1 MVVASWINLQYFGS
15 TVDNRLFGAGDKT
28 IHNVAGLLGV
38 HEGNGGDLRTG
49 LPIQSVHDGR
59 EWRHEPLRLAV
70 IVEAPALSIDKVLA
84 KHRHVS
90 DLVAN
95 GWIHLFV
102 MEKDGRVTGCSDG
115 RGGWASATG

>member
-15 TVDNRLFGAGDKT
+15 TVDNRLFGSGDKV

-49 LPIQSVHDGR
+49 LPFQSVHDGR

-70 IVEAPALSIDKVLA
+70 IVEAPAESIDKVLA
-84 KHRHVS
+84 RHGHVA

-102 MEKDGRVTGCSDG
+102 LSKEGRVTASSDG
-115 RGGWASATG
+115 RGGWRPVTA